1 MLYLPEEKL
10 KKILIE
16 GGFLTEKE
24 FENYKKKAERLE
36 ADIGEILISEGVI
49 TLDYYYQL
57 LSDYYKIP
65 LARSL
70 SKKIDPKI
78 LSFIPEIVARERKAV
93 AFDFDEKNNLLKVA
107 MTDPTDIQT
116 IEYLERLTGK
126 KIEPYLETEQN
137 LERLLS
143 IYAEHSTLQFEEV
156 IKESVQAASR
166 MKVKGLEEAAKEL
179 PIVQLLDAL
188 IYYAIFS
195 EASDIHIEPLEKET
209 LVRFRIEGLLKE
221 IARFPKEILD
231 PLVARIKLLSSLK
244 IDVHYI
250 PQDGRF
256 RFTTKTGQVVDLR
269 VSVMP
274 QLHGEKVVMRLLRAT
289 RPLSLPELGLLK
301 SSLEKV
307 KKAISRSFG
316 SIFIC
321 GPTGSGKTT
330 TLYSILSILNR
341 PEVNIVTIEDPI
353 EYAIKYVNQIQ
364 VNPQAG
370 LTFATGL
377 RSILREDPDII
388 LVGEIRD
395 RETAEIATHAALTGH
410 LLFSTLH
417 TNDAPTAIPRLI
429 EMGVPKFLVAATLN
443 TVIGQRLV
451 RKICKNC
458 IYSYTPKKSEID
470 AIKEQLLLL
479 GVKEEEIEIPR
490 LFFRGKGCPICHGSG
505 YKGRTGIFEILD
517 INDELREMIG
527 RENFDL
533 EAFKKVARQAGYRT
547 MFEDGLKKI
556 ELGITTLEEVLR
568 AVRE

>member
-10 KKILIE
+10 KKVLIE

-36 ADIGEILISEGVI
+36 SDIGEILISEGVI

-65 LARSL
+65 LAKSL
-70 SKKIDPKI
+70 SKKIDPEV

-143 IYAEHSTLQFEEV
+143 IYAEQSTLQFEEIV
-156 IKESVQAASR
+156 RKSVQAASK
-166 MKVKGLEEAAKEL
+166 MKVRGLEEAAKEL

-209 LVRFRIEGLLKE
+209 LVRFRIEGLLRE

-256 RFTTKTGQVVDLR
+256 RFTTKTGQMVDLR
-269 VSVMP
+269 VSIMP

-301 SSLEKV
+301 GSLEKV

-395 RETAEIATHAALTGH
+395 KETAEIATHAALTGH

-417 TNDAPTAIPRLI
+417 TNDAPTAVPRLI

-443 TVIGQRLV
+443 TVIAQRLV

-458 IYSYTPKKSEID
+458 IYSYKPKKSEIE

-490 LFFRGKGCPICHGSG
+490 LFFKGKGCPICHGSG

-517 INDELREMIG
+517 INDKLREMIG
-527 RENFDL
+527 SEEFDL
-533 EAFKKVARQAGYRT
+533 EAFKKVARQTGYRT
-547 MFEDGLKKI
+547 MFEDGLKKM

>member
-10 KKILIE
+10 KKVLIE

-36 ADIGEILISEGVI
+36 SDIGEILISEGVI

-65 LARSL
+65 LAKSL

-107 MTDPTDIQT
+107 MSDPTDIQT

-143 IYAEHSTLQFEEV
+143 IYAEQSTLRFEEV
-156 IKESVQAASR
+156 VKKSVQAASK
-166 MKVKGLEEAAKEL
+166 MKVRGLEEAAKEL

-209 LVRFRIEGLLKE
+209 LVRFRIEGLLRE
-221 IARFPKEILD
+221 VARFPKEILD

-269 VSVMP
+269 VSIMP

-301 SSLEKV
+301 GSLEKV

-395 RETAEIATHAALTGH
+395 KETAEIATHAALTGH

-417 TNDAPTAIPRLI
+417 TNDAPTAVPRLI

-443 TVIGQRLV
+443 TVIAQRLV

-458 IYSYTPKKSEID
+458 IYSYKPKKSEID

-517 INDELREMIG
+517 INDQLREMIG
-527 RENFDL
+527 SEEFDL
-533 EAFKKVARQAGYRT
+533 EAFKKAARQAGYRT
-547 MFEDGLKKI
+547 MFEDGLKKM

>member
-10 KKILIE
+10 KKVLIE

-36 ADIGEILISEGVI
+36 SDIGEILISEGVI

-65 LARSL
+65 LAKSL

-107 MTDPTDIQT
+107 MSDPTDIQT

-143 IYAEHSTLQFEEV
+143 IYAEQSTVQFEEV
-156 IKESVQAASR
+156 VRKSVQAASR
-166 MKVKGLEEAAKEL
+166 MKVRGLEEAAKEL

-195 EASDIHIEPLEKET
+195 EASDIHIEPLEKEI
-209 LVRFRIEGLLKE
+209 LVRFRIEGLLRE

-269 VSVMP
+269 VSIMP

-395 RETAEIATHAALTGH
+395 REPAEIATHAALTGH

-417 TNDAPTAIPRLI
+417 TNDAPTAVPRLI

-443 TVIGQRLV
+443 TVIAQRLV

-458 IYSYTPKKSEID
+458 IYSYKPKKSEID
-470 AIKEQLLLL
+470 AIKEQLLIL

-517 INDELREMIG
+517 INDQLREMIG
-527 RENFDL
+527 AEGFDL

-547 MFEDGLKKI
+547 MFEDGLKKM

>member
-10 KKILIE
+10 KKVLIE

-36 ADIGEILISEGVI
+36 SDIGEILISEGVI

-65 LARSL
+65 LAKSL

-107 MTDPTDIQT
+107 MSDPTDIQT

-143 IYAEHSTLQFEEV
+143 IYAEQSTVQFEEV
-156 IKESVQAASR
+156 VRKSVQAASR
-166 MKVKGLEEAAKEL
+166 MKVRGLEEAAKEL

-195 EASDIHIEPLEKET
+195 EASDIHIEPLEKEI
-209 LVRFRIEGLLKE
+209 LVRFRIEGLLRE

-269 VSVMP
+269 VSIMP

-395 RETAEIATHAALTGH
+395 KETAEIATHAALTGH

-417 TNDAPTAIPRLI
+417 TNDAPTAVPRLI

-443 TVIGQRLV
+443 TVIAQRLV

-458 IYSYTPKKSEID
+458 IYSYKPKKSEID
-470 AIKEQLLLL
+470 AIKEQLLIL

-517 INDELREMIG
+517 INDQLREMIG
-527 RENFDL
+527 AEGFDL

-547 MFEDGLKKI
+547 MFEDGLKKM